1 MAPRARWVASSSSQ
15 QRALLPWVS
24 VGQIGTTLERAA
36 RRTECVLW
44 SACEVVEQHL
54 EENVEGPP
62 VDPAHTSS
70 HSRADLR
77 VARQLDEWT
86 AAETLVR
93 ARRGG
98 AVRVGEQKESWA
110 RGVDGAR

>member
-1 MAPRARWVASSSSQ
+1 MKSNSNPLVRT
-15 QRALLPWVS
+15 LS
-24 VGQIGTTLERAA
+24 VVKSAA
-36 RRTECVLW
+36 RF
-44 SACEVVEQHL
+44 EQHL